1 MTDFHSEYST
11 CMELIKQKSKEVSET
26 DILLKA
32 MKDLL
37 NKLEEEE
44 KKVEALKKKKEKCP
58 CFRFTDLHCCSCSSS
73 LF

>member
-1 MTDFHSEYST
+1 MSDFHSEYAT
-11 CMELIKQKSKEVSET
+11 CMELLKQKSKEVSET

-37 NKLEEEE
+37 NTLDEEE
-44 KKVEALKKKKEKCP
+44 KKVEALKKKKCP

>member
-1 MTDFHSEYST
+1 MTDFHSEYSI
-11 CMELIKQKSKEVSET
+11 CMELLKQKSKEVSET

-37 NKLEEEE
+37 RKLEEEE
-44 KKVEALKKKKEKCP
+44 KKVEALKKREKCP

-73 LF
+73 LFE

>member
-1 MTDFHSEYST
+1 MSDFHSEYAT
-11 CMELIKQKSKEVSET
+11 CMELLKQKSKDISET

-37 NKLEEEE
+37 NKLDEEE
-44 KKVEALKKKKEKCP
+44 KKVEALKKKNRCP
-58 CFRFTDLHCCSCSSS
+58 CSRFTDLHCCSCSPS

>member
-1 MTDFHSEYST
+1 MSDFNSQYAT
-11 CMELIKQKSKEVSET
+11 CMELLKQKSKDISET

-37 NKLEEEE
+37 NKLDDEE
-44 KKVEALKKKKEKCP
+44 KKVEALKKKNRCP
-58 CFRFTDLHCCSCSSS
+58 CFRFTDLHCCSCSPS

>member
-1 MTDFHSEYST
+1 
-11 CMELIKQKSKEVSET
+11 MELLKQKSKEVSEIG
-26 DILLKA
+26 ILLKA

-37 NKLEEEE
+37 HKLEEEE
-44 KKVEALKKKKEKCP
+44 KKVEALKKKKEKSP

>member
-1 MTDFHSEYST
+1 MSDFHSEYNT
-11 CMELIKQKSKEVSET
+11 CMALIKQKSKEISET

-37 NKLEEEE
+37 QKLGEAE
-44 KKVEALKKKKEKCP
+44 KKVEAFKKKKRLCP
-58 CFRFTDLHCCSCSSS
+58 CVGFTHLHCCNPS